1 MEKSY
6 PKFRDD
12 LIISQQE
19 FEKVTYYV
27 IKDPITQKFF
37 RIKEFEYFIT
47 QNLDGETPPEQITEK
62 FGKHF
67 NIRLPSDTLDKFI
80 QRLES
85 LGFLESEISE
95 RELARL
101 QYQKRT
107 FPGKLLF
114 IKLKGFDPDRL
125 LNKIIRFTRFIFTP
139 YFLVFSLLVVF
150 LATLITILSWG
161 DLGYS
166 FTGIFKIAT
175 IFKVWIALL
184 LVVVLHEF
192 AHALTCKY
200 FGGEV
205 HEMGF
210 LLLYFQ
216 PCFFCNVSDAYLFKE
231 KSKKLWVTF
240 AGAYCQIFV
249 WAVATILWRITALD
263 THLSSLLFVVV
274 IISGITV
281 LFNFNPLIKLDGYY
295 LLTDYVEIP
304 NLRGKAFGY
313 ISALLKKRFLKQREL
328 KIEASSR
335 ARKVYLW
342 YGTLSLLYSAL
353 LLSFIFVKVERFL
366 VTQLGGFGFILF
378 LLLIF
383 LILKQPARVVL
394 AGISQFLF
402 MKKEKL
408 MMPKKIIIYSA
419 IIVGVVLALF
429 LVKMELKIG
438 SPCEIQALEYFT
450 LRSSPD
456 GTVTSELFQ
465 GGSQEKKS
473 VSLLRLF
480 ADDYTSLNLVTR
492 VKEGQK
498 VEKGERVA
506 ELSSPS
512 YLSDLAQTKA
522 ALKKAEEYLVL
533 LQKGARKEEVQQAKD
548 KRAQI
553 QSELKLKEKE
563 LSRLSDLHQ
572 KNLISNQELE
582 KAQTEVSV
590 LANQL
595 KIAKNELKIMRN
607 GAREEELSMAQAE
620 IKKLEAKLEFL
631 EGQISASQI
640 KSPIRGVVTSL
651 SSGGNLL
658 SIANLDT
665 IRVLIKVSE
674 KDLDVLQEGLRVKLK
689 VRSYPFLSFWGKV
702 AKISQIADA
711 QGPKKIFPVTCKI
724 ENSVRDRSPA
734 KGGAGASGGKDYLL
748 KPGMSGYAKVFCGK
762 MKLVSLLTRRIV
774 RYLRVEVWSWW

>member
-19 FEKVTYYV
+19 FEKVPYYV

-47 QNLDGETPPEQITEK
+47 RKLNGEIPPEQIALSFE
-62 FGKHF
+62 KHF
-67 NIRLPSDTLDKFI
+67 NIRLPSDTLNKFI
-80 QRLES
+80 QRLEN
-85 LGFLESEISE
+85 LGFLESEITE

-101 QYQKRT
+101 QYQKRA

-125 LNKIIRFTRFIFTP
+125 LNRIIKYTRFVFTP
-139 YFLVFSLLVVF
+139 HFLILSLFLVF
-150 LATLITILSWG
+150 LAIVITISSWG
-161 DLGYS
+161 DLGHS
-166 FTGIFKIAT
+166 FKGIFKVAT
-175 IFKVWIALL
+175 IFGVWIVIF

-192 AHALTCKY
+192 AHGLTCKY

-263 THLSSLLFVVV
+263 TGLSSFLFVV
-274 IISGITV
+274 IITSGITV

-295 LLTDYVEIP
+295 ILTDYLEIP
-304 NLRGKAFGY
+304 NLRGKAFRY
-313 ISALLKKRFLKQREL
+313 ISALLKKRFLKQRDL
-328 KIEASSR
+328 RIEASTR
-335 ARKVYLW
+335 AKKVYVW
-342 YGTLSLLYSAL
+342 YGILSLLYSAF
-353 LLSFIFVKVERFL
+353 LLSFIFIQVERIL
-366 VTQLGGFGFILF
+366 VSQLGGIGFILF
-378 LLLIF
+378 LVLIF
-383 LILKQPARVVL
+383 LILRHPARVAL
-394 AGISQFLF
+394 AGIYQFLF
-402 MKKEKL
+402 SQKEKL
-408 MMPKKIIIYSA
+408 LMPKKIIIYSL
-419 IIVGVVLALF
+419 IVVALILALF

-438 SPCEIQALEYFT
+438 SRCEIQALEYFA
-450 LRSSPD
+450 LKSSPD

-473 VSLLRLF
+473 VNLLRLF
-480 ADDYTSLNLVTR
+480 ADDYTSLNLATK
-492 VKEGQK
+492 VKDGQK
-498 VEKGERVA
+498 VEVGETVA

-522 ALKKAEEYLVL
+522 ALIKAEEYLAL

-548 KRAQI
+548 KVAQI
-553 QSELKLKEKE
+553 QSELKLKERE

-582 KAQTEVSV
+582 GGQTEVSV

-620 IKKLEAKLEFL
+620 IRKLEAKAEFL
-631 EGQISASQI
+631 EDQISASQI

-658 SIANLDT
+658 SIDNLDT
-665 IRVLIKVSE
+665 MRVLIKASE
-674 KDLDVLQEGLRVKLK
+674 KDLDVLKEGLRVKLK

-702 AKISQIADA
+702 AKISQIAEVE
-711 QGPKKIFPVTCKI
+711 GTKKFFLITCKI
-724 ENSVRDRSPA
+724 EN
-734 KGGAGASGGKDYLL
+734 KDYLL
-748 KPGMSGYAKVFCGK
+748 KPGMSGYAKVYCDNRR
-762 MKLVSLLTRRIV
+762 LASLLTRRIV

>member
-1 MEKSY
+1 MKKSH

-27 IKDPITQKFF
+27 IKDPVTQSFF

-47 QNLDGETPPEQITEK
+47 QKLNGETPPEQIAQSFKE
-62 FGKHF
+62 HF
-67 NIRLPSDTLDKFI
+67 SIKLPLDTLGKFI

-114 IKLKGFDPDRL
+114 IKLKGFDPDKL
-125 LNKIIRFTRFIFTP
+125 LNKILKYTRFIFTP
-139 YFLVFSLLVVF
+139 YFLVLSFFIIF
-150 LATLITILSWG
+150 LATVITISNWG

-166 FTGIFKIAT
+166 FKGIFKMAT
-175 IFKVWIALL
+175 IVKVWIAIF

-192 AHALTCKY
+192 AHALTCKH

-231 KSKKLWVTF
+231 KSKRLWVTF

-249 WAVATILWRITALD
+249 WAVATILWRVIALD
-263 THLSSLLFVVV
+263 TGLSNFIFVVV
-274 IISGITV
+274 ITSGITV

-295 LLTDYVEIP
+295 FLTDYLEIP
-304 NLRGKAFGY
+304 NLRKKAFGY
-313 ISALLKKRFLKQREL
+313 ISLLLKKRFLKQKDLE
-328 KIEASSR
+328 IEASLR
-335 ARKVYLW
+335 AKKVYIW
-342 YGTLSLLYSAL
+342 YGILSLLYSAL
-353 LLSFIFVKVERFL
+353 LLSFIFIKVERFL
-366 VTQLGGFGFILF
+366 VTQMGGFGFILF
-378 LLLIF
+378 LFLIF
-383 LILKQPARVVL
+383 LIFKQPAKVAL

-402 MKKEKL
+402 TKKEEL
-408 MMPKKIIIYSA
+408 MVPKKIIIYSVV
-419 IIVGVVLALF
+419 IVAAMLALF

-438 SPCEIQALEYFT
+438 NPCEIRALECFV
-450 LRSSPD
+450 LKSSPD
-456 GTVTSELFQ
+456 GTVTSEFFKR
-465 GGSQEKKS
+465 GSQEKKS
-473 VSLLRLF
+473 VNLLRLF

-492 VKEGQK
+492 VKEGQE
-498 VEKGERVA
+498 VEVGETVA

-522 ALKKAEEYLVL
+522 ALRKAKEFYAL
-533 LQKGARKEEVQQAKD
+533 LQKGARKEAIQQAKD
-548 KRAQI
+548 KVAQI

-563 LSRLSDLHQ
+563 LSRFSDLHQ

-582 KAQTEVSV
+582 EVQTKVSV
-590 LANQL
+590 LSNQL
-595 KIAKNELKIMRN
+595 KIAQNELKIMRN
-607 GAREEELSMAQAE
+607 GARPEELSMAEAE
-620 IKKLEAKLEFL
+620 IGKLEAKLKFL
-631 EGQISASQI
+631 EDQISASQI
-640 KSPIRGVVTSL
+640 KSPIRGVITSI
-651 SSGGNLL
+651 SSGDNLL

-665 IRVLIKVSE
+665 MRVLIKLSE
-674 KDLDVLQEGLRVKLK
+674 KDLDVLKEGLPVKLK
-689 VRSYPFLSFWGKV
+689 VRSHPFLTFWGKV
-702 AKISQIADA
+702 TKISQIADMEEL
-711 QGPKKIFPVTCKI
+711 KKTFTITCKI
-724 ENSVRDRSPA
+724 EN
-734 KGGAGASGGKDYLL
+734 KDYLL
-748 KPGMSGYAKVFCGK
+748 KPGMSGYAKIFCGK
-762 MKLVSLLTRRIV
+762 MRLISLLTRRIV